1 VYLLPMVVGL
11 LITSVGSGQIIART
25 GHYKVFPIVGTATL
39 AVALYLLS
47 TLDETTPTLVLNLY
61 FFVFGFSLGL
71 IIQVLVI
78 AVQNTVDFKDLGAAT
93 SGVTF
98 FRTIGGSFG
107 VSVFGAIFSNQL
119 ASQLAAALKGVT
131 LPPGFSVAT
140 VQSDTSALKK
150 LPADIQHVIL
160 HAYSAALHPVFLAA
174 VPVAGVAFVFSWFL
188 REVPLRTA
196 TGEPSPAAETVR
208 GSASAADLGAGLGAT
223 PVHRSSAE
231 EAERV
236 LSRLSAVELRRFGY
250 ARLARGAGL
259 DLSGGASWLLTRLAR
274 RGPTPGPT
282 LAEEAGVTMEEG
294 HPSAEQ
300 LVSRGLITR
309 SADGVLALTP
319 DGEATAEKLVAAQ
332 QTWLKQQLAGWS
344 PEQHAELSETLD
356 KLSRAIL
363 GHDADSHL
371 MARETARRGS
381 AGPSG

>member
-1 VYLLPMVVGL
+1 M
-11 LITSVGSGQIIART
+11 
-25 GHYKVFPIVGTATL
+25 
-39 AVALYLLS
+39 
-47 TLDETTPTLVLNLY
+47 
-61 FFVFGFSLGL
+61 
-71 IIQVLVI
+71 LVI

-119 ASQLAAALKGVT
+119 ASQLAAALEGVP
-131 LPPGFSVAT
+131 LPPGFSAAT
-140 VQSDTSALKK
+140 VQSNTSALKR
-150 LPADIQHVIL
+150 LPVDVQHLIL
-160 HAYSAALHPVFLAA
+160 HAFSAALHPVFLAA
-174 VPVAGVAFVFSWFL
+174 VPVAGVAFVLSWFL

-196 TGEPSPAAETVR
+196 TGEPAATAETVR
-208 GSASAADLGAGLGAT
+208 GSASAADLAAGLGAT
-223 PVHRSSAE
+223 PVQRSSAE

-236 LSRLSAVELRRFGY
+236 VSRLSAVELRRFGY
-250 ARLARGAGL
+250 ARLARAADL

-300 LVSRGLITR
+300 LVTRGLITR

-332 QTWLKQQLAGWS
+332 QSWLKQQLAGWS
-344 PEQHAELSETLD
+344 PEQHAELSDTLD

-371 MARETARRGS
+371 AARETARCGP
-381 AGPSG
+381 ANPSG